1 MRHAPLRAVLGLTL
15 VLGLWQALVWGAGL
29 PRYILPAPTGVAQ
42 ALLDHAAL
50 IGGQARFTLLNL
62 LAGLAAGL
70 VLGGM
75 SALHLALSPVARRL
89 LRPILIGAQAVP
101 IFALAPILTLW
112 LGFGAASKI
121 VIVALVIYFPIAS
134 AFFDGLMRLPAPL
147 ADLAHLMQAHPL
159 RRLLLLQLPH
169 ALPALISGLRL
180 AIVQAP
186 FAVILGEWVGSS
198 QGLGHL
204 ILLANGRGQ
213 TELMFAALMVL
224 AAISLTLFLILEGLV
239 KGRG

>member
-1 MRHAPLRAVLGLTL
+1 M
-15 VLGLWQALVWGAGL
+15 
-29 PRYILPAPTGVAQ
+29 
-42 ALLDHAAL
+42 
-50 IGGQARFTLLNL
+50 
-62 LAGLAAGL
+62 
-70 VLGGM
+70 
-75 SALHLALSPVARRL
+75 
-89 LRPILIGAQAVP
+89 
-101 IFALAPILTLW
+101 
-112 LGFGAASKI
+112 
-121 VIVALVIYFPIAS
+121 
-134 AFFDGLMRLPAPL
+134 
-147 ADLAHLMQAHPL
+147 
-159 RRLLLLQLPH
+159 LLQLPH